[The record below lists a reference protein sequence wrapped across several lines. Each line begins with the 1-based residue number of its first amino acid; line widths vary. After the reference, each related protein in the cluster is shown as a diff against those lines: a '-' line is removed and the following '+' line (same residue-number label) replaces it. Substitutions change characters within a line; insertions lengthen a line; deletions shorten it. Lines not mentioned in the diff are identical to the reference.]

1 MQQHMGQLE
10 EGLKMRKGQ
19 LYDIEKERDQALDEL
34 KEMKKVAEEANMK
47 LSDALSTNKV
57 ALIQMELN
65 SVKDSL
71 SIVSQELSNKDK
83 NFESLKVELE
93 KAKQL
98 ELNRAERD
106 PSSDKFKGE
115 SSILKTCEANTKALL
130 SESKI
135 RIQELEAEIKKGK
148 EMEKKTFDSMLAQA
162 EQLEQNKILLEES
175 KLEIASLREQ
185 VEKLKGSYGQSN
197 ASQSCL
203 EENLLLKKA
212 LENLN
217 SEVLLANETLAHAQ
231 EGERLASSK
240 VKSLMEE
247 IELLKNEL
255 MLATEAEENG
265 KTAMDDLAVVLK
277 EVATEA
283 HEVKEKLSV
292 TQAELEY
299 TKVEAEHLK
308 VLLKIMEDKH
318 KEVLDESRK
327 EADLYKNTAERLR
340 LEAEDSLL
348 AWNGKETGFV
358 ECIKRAED
366 ERFAAQE
373 ENSRLLEFLTEA
385 RNMVTAS
392 KEENQKLRDILKQAL
407 NEANVAKEAAGIA
420 QVENSQLKDSLAE
433 KEDTLNYLTRATEN
447 LRINEAAAFGNIKA
461 MNRLLSETSKT
472 ELKKDDK
479 DKSSR
484 KESKKEDKEL
494 RRNFR
499 TQNSIDKERIDGN
512 ISKTTSF
519 NLKEMKLH
527 NKQKDVNEGPEND
540 EAIFDILTSQ
550 DLAAHHRIKSSSVSI
565 DDGQKVQLE
574 DFYHLDATL
583 SDDFDNDRNSRKK
596 KALLRRFGDLIR
608 RKSSPPTETIN

>member
-1 MQQHMGQLE
+1 MGQLK
-10 EGLKMRKGQ
+10 EGLEMRKGQ

-106 PSSDKFKGE
+106 PSSDKCKGE
-115 SSILKTCEANTKALL
+115 LSILKTSEANTKALL

-148 EMEKKTFDSMLAQA
+148 EMEKKTFDSMLAQT

-185 VEKLKGSYGQSN
+185 VEKLKGSSGQSN

-203 EENLLLKKA
+203 EENLLLKNA

-217 SEVLLANETLAHAQ
+217 SEVLLANENLAHAQ

-247 IELLKNEL
+247 MQLLKNEL

-299 TKVEAEHLK
+299 TKVEADHLK

-358 ECIKRAED
+358 ECIKRAEE

-373 ENSRLLEFLTEA
+373 ENSGLLEFLTEA
-385 RNMVTAS
+385 KNMVTAS

-447 LRINEAAAFGNIKA
+447 LRINEAATFGNIKA

-494 RRNFR
+494 GRNFR

-512 ISKTTSF
+512 ISKAISF
-519 NLKEMKLH
+519 NPNEMKLH

-540 EAIFDILTSQ
+540 EALGGSIFDIVTSQ

-565 DDGQKVQLE
+565 DDGQKVQFE
-574 DFYHLDATL
+574 DFYHLDATPF
-583 SDDFDNDRNSRKK
+583 DDFDNDRNSRKK

>member
-1 MQQHMGQLE
+1 
-10 EGLKMRKGQ
+10 MRKGQ

-115 SSILKTCEANTKALL
+115 SSILKTSEANTKALL

-148 EMEKKTFDSMLAQA
+148 EMEKKIFDSMLAQT

-217 SEVLLANETLAHAQ
+217 SEVLLANENLAHAQ

-247 IELLKNEL
+247 MELLKNEL

-358 ECIKRAED
+358 ECIKRAEE

-385 RNMVTAS
+385 KNMVTAS

-447 LRINEAAAFGNIKA
+447 LRINEAATFGNIKA
-461 MNRLLSETSKT
+461 MNRVLSETS
-472 ELKKDDK
+472 LKKDDK

-494 RRNFR
+494 GRNFR

-540 EAIFDILTSQ
+540 EALGGSIFDILSSQ

-574 DFYHLDATL
+574 DFYHLDAAL

>member
-1 MQQHMGQLE
+1 
-10 EGLKMRKGQ
+10 MRKGQ
-19 LYDIEKERDQALDEL
+19 LYYIEKERDQALDEL

-98 ELNRAERD
+98 EVNRAERD
-106 PSSDKFKGE
+106 ASSDKFKGE
-115 SSILKTCEANTKALL
+115 LSILKTSEANTKALL

-135 RIQELEAEIKKGK
+135 KIQELEAEIKKGK
-148 EMEKKTFDSMLAQA
+148 EMEKKTFDSLVAQT
-162 EQLEQNKILLEES
+162 EQIEQNKILLEES

-217 SEVLLANETLAHAQ
+217 SEVLLANENLAHAQ

-247 IELLKNEL
+247 MELLKNEL

-358 ECIKRAED
+358 ECIKRAEE

-385 RNMVTAS
+385 KNMVTAS

-407 NEANVAKEAAGIA
+407 KEANVAKEAAGIA

-447 LRINEAAAFGNIKA
+447 LRINEAATFGNIKA
-461 MNRLLSETSKT
+461 MNRVLSETS
-472 ELKKDDK
+472 LKKDDK

-494 RRNFR
+494 GRNFR

-527 NKQKDVNEGPEND
+527 DKQKDVNEGPEND
-540 EAIFDILTSQ
+540 EALRSSIFDIVTSP

-565 DDGQKVQLE
+565 DDGQKVHFE
-574 DFYHLDATL
+574 DFHHLDAIHF
-583 SDDFDNDRNSRKK
+583 DDFDNDRNSRKK

-608 RKSSPPTETIN
+608 RKSSPQTETIN